1 MEIIAPVRIGYQQ
14 NVQEYVAQTERARE
28 YASAVNTA
36 IPEDCGVLQLPAI
49 DFPEG
54 AASWGTWTADDWGD
68 YEHFWPSLTNTGKH
82 WSYGAMK
89 NTSSSA
95 WQTQFPLVPTAEQL
109 GLLRGAGFCAVHV
122 DLDAFTEPLRV
133 EVERRLK
140 AMLGQPIAE
149 SRRDGWAMWSLP
161 AGASAGPMDK
171 WGADLQGLM
180 SPPLILPERD
190 RGVVADKGL
199 DDRWWWLTEESA
211 PFNLYP
217 SRNASA
223 VGVRMQAVAPACAPA
238 DLTLSLT
245 RGPEIEKRT
254 LHLAAGE
261 ARDVELRF
269 GRGSG
274 EPMRLVVDAEGGPC
288 PVPGQAAQVRAQLK
302 NLTAIE

>member
-1 MEIIAPVRIGYQQ
+1 
-14 NVQEYVAQTERARE
+14 
-28 YASAVNTA
+28 
-36 IPEDCGVLQLPAI
+36 
-49 DFPEG
+49 
-54 AASWGTWTADDWGD
+54 
-68 YEHFWPSLTNTGKH
+68 
-82 WSYGAMK
+82 
-89 NTSSSA
+89 
-95 WQTQFPLVPTAEQL
+95 
-109 GLLRGAGFCAVHV
+109 
-122 DLDAFTEPLRV
+122 
-133 EVERRLK
+133 
-140 AMLGQPIAE
+140 
-149 SRRDGWAMWSLP
+149 
-161 AGASAGPMDK
+161 MDK

-288 PVPGQAAQVRAQLK
+288 PVRGQAAQVRAQLK